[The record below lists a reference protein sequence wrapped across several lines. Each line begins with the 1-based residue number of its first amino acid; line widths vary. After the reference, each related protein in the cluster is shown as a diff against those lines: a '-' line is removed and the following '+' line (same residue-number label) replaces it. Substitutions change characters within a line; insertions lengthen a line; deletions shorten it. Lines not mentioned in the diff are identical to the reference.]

1 MATYKGIGYDS
12 ANGRTR
18 TGTSSDDISYDSLIT
33 ATDGVNVTA
42 VGLTVGAGGA
52 NVTGGTTSDTLTVT
66 GDASVGGDLTVTG
79 DIISRGAVNLVVN
92 DNFID
97 LNFANSTTTSEAGGL
112 TVQMNRNSAFTAS
125 TVTTFVAGSAGVSNP
140 TFTATDAGSSSLLAA
155 GDVVVMTG
163 ATQEGNNG
171 LYVVSA
177 VNQASFP
184 QIVTIKGIGTVAVNA
199 ATPWAQN
206 QFEAESGASASAFK
220 TDIFIQLVADGTTAF
235 TDAAGSAYN
244 KGTFL
249 TAYHAN
255 ATETSF
261 SNDGGYTTVESTLQ
275 SAYNGGNTITTAGSN
290 PVAITLAADAAGFSL
305 QGSSAGDG
313 NVSIGGTTA
322 VNAFVVGASGAASSI
337 TSTGQ
342 SLTLQT
348 ATSGALAVTSAATLA
363 VTGAGQSDFG
373 DDTGVLRFDGS
384 GNLSDNALVSMNIS
398 TSGLIA
404 FTSGGGTACT
414 IGDGTGAIQLDGSG
428 DLLESGLVNTNLTGS
443 GTMTLTGGGLSKFG
457 DDTATWDFDGAGAV
471 SETGMTTF
479 SLTPSSTVDIDCGG
493 GVTIDPTGAF
503 LVGDDG
509 TCTGVSAIAT
519 GGNIQLETA
528 TSGAISFVS
537 VAGLSSTGTTYDI
550 DVTSNL
556 TIDASTVSIGGDND
570 TGDITV
576 KSQTGDII
584 IAAETSSK
592 AIIIDSAFPQLV
604 KPFVS
609 GEAITAGQAVYGTN
623 AGGSLKVSKTDADA
637 MGTSQFIGIAVSTA
651 GGADAA
657 IDILFAGV
665 ANAVTSADTFNAANH
680 LGKPVYLSTTV
691 GLITATP
698 PTGSG
703 DVVYQ
708 VGLCVGGT
716 GTTWQVMI
724 QPSFVME
731 IG

>member
-1 MATYKGIGYDS
+1 M
-12 ANGRTR
+12 
-18 TGTSSDDISYDSLIT
+18 
-33 ATDGVNVTA
+33 
-42 VGLTVGAGGA
+42 
-52 NVTGGTTSDTLTVT
+52 
-66 GDASVGGDLTVTG
+66 
-79 DIISRGAVNLVVN
+79 
-92 DNFID
+92 
-97 LNFANSTTTSEAGGL
+97 
-112 TVQMNRNSAFTAS
+112 Q
-125 TVTTFVAGSAGVSNP
+125 
-140 TFTATDAGSSSLLAA
+140 LLL
-155 GDVVVMTG
+155 GH
-163 ATQEGNNG
+163 
-171 LYVVSA
+171 
-177 VNQASFP
+177 
-184 QIVTIKGIGTVAVNA
+184 K
-199 ATPWAQN
+199 N

-235 TDAAGSAYN
+235 TDAGGVAYS

-249 TAYHAN
+249 TAYHSN

-275 SAYNGGNTITTAGSN
+275 SAYNGGNTITTTGSN

-457 DDTATWDFDGAGAV
+457 DDTATWDFNGAGAV

-493 GVTIDPTGAF
+493 GMTIDPTGAF

-576 KSQTGDII
+576 KSQTGDVI
-584 IAAETSSK
+584 IAAEGAAK

-609 GEAITAGQAVYGTN
+609 AEAITAGQAVYSAN

-637 MGTSQFIGIAVSTA
+637 MGTSQFVGIAVSTA

-665 ANAVTSADTFNAANH
+665 ANVVTSADSFNAATH

-708 VGLCVGGT
+708 VGLCVGGS

-724 QPSFVME
+724 QPQFVME